1 MSRLRIKSMSRQ
13 ILTAGIAAAIS
24 GLMLVSGCAKEK
36 PKPKP
41 GPAPVIAVKAGL
53 KDVPVELKAIGN
65 VEAYSIVSVK
75 SQING
80 QLMKVHFREGQEV
93 AKGALLFTIDPR
105 PYEASLRQAEAAL
118 ARDTAQLNNA
128 RADAKRYE
136 ELVKKGYVAQSQYEQ
151 YRTNADALEAVVMA
165 GKAAVEN
172 AKVQLSYCFIYSP
185 IAAKTGTYLVH
196 EGDVVKANDEKAMV
210 VLNQIQPIYLN
221 FAVAEKHLAVI
232 KQNSAAG
239 NLKVSAMPSG
249 DNKSPVE
256 GRLVF
261 IDNTVDKT
269 TGTIK
274 LKALFTNADRRL
286 WPGQFADASLKLS
299 TIKNALTVP
308 AHAVMTGQQGQYVF
322 VIKPD
327 MTAEV
332 RPVSTSVSYNNEIVV
347 EKGIQSGELVVI
359 DGQIKL
365 VQGTKV
371 VLKTAVT
378 QSGAGK

>member
-1 MSRLRIKSMSRQ
+1 MRIFSINKYAFK
-13 ILTAGIAAAIS
+13 IFATAAATAI
-24 GLMLVSGCAKEK
+24 LFTATGCTKEK
-36 PKPKP
+36 PKPKSA
-41 GPAPVIAVKAGL
+41 PAPVITAKVQI
-53 KDVPVELKAIGN
+53 KDVPVVIKAIGN

-93 AKGALLFTIDPR
+93 AKSSLLFTIDPR
-105 PYEASLRQAEAAL
+105 TFEAALKQAEAAL

-151 YRTNADALEAVVMA
+151 YRTNADALEAVVTA
-165 GKAAVEN
+165 DHAAVEN
-172 AKVQLSYCFIYSP
+172 ARVQLSYCYIYSP
-185 IAAKTGTYLVH
+185 IAAKTGNYLLH
-196 EGDVVKANDEKAMV
+196 EGNVVKANDETAMV
-210 VLNQIQPIYLN
+210 VLHQIQPIYLN
-221 FAVAEKHLAVI
+221 FAVPEKYLADI
-232 KQNSAAG
+232 KKFYSSVGLRVFA
-239 NLKVSAMPSG
+239 VPSG
-249 DNKSPVE
+249 ENRNPVE

-261 IDNTVDKT
+261 IDNAVDKT

-274 LKALFTNADRRL
+274 LKALFTNTDRRL

-308 AHAVMTGQQGQYVF
+308 SQAVLTGQQGQYVF

-332 RPVSTSVSYNNEIVV
+332 RTVETSLAHDAEIVV
-347 EKGIQSGELVVI
+347 TKGLQPDELVVI

-371 VLKTAVT
+371 VLKSSITP
-378 QSGAGK
+378 SAGEDK

>member
-1 MSRLRIKSMSRQ
+1 MMRIFSINKYAFK
-13 ILTAGIAAAIS
+13 IFATAAATAI
-24 GLMLVSGCAKEK
+24 LFTATGCTKEK
-36 PKPKP
+36 PKPKSA
-41 GPAPVIAVKAGL
+41 PAPVITAKVQI
-53 KDVPVELKAIGN
+53 KDVPVVIKAIGN

-93 AKGALLFTIDPR
+93 AKSSLLFTIDPR
-105 PYEASLRQAEAAL
+105 TFEAALKQAEAAL

-151 YRTNADALEAVVMA
+151 YRTNADALEAVVTA
-165 GKAAVEN
+165 DHAAVEN
-172 AKVQLSYCFIYSP
+172 ARVQLSYCYIYSP
-185 IAAKTGTYLVH
+185 IAAKTGNYLLH
-196 EGDVVKANDEKAMV
+196 EGNVVKANDETAMV
-210 VLNQIQPIYLN
+210 VLHQIQPIYLN
-221 FAVAEKHLAVI
+221 FAVPEKYLADI
-232 KQNSAAG
+232 KKFYSSVGLRVFA
-239 NLKVSAMPSG
+239 VPSG
-249 DNKSPVE
+249 ENRNPVE

-261 IDNTVDKT
+261 IDNAVDKT

-274 LKALFTNADRRL
+274 LKALFTNTDRRL

-308 AHAVMTGQQGQYVF
+308 SQAVLTGQQGQYVF

-332 RPVSTSVSYNNEIVV
+332 RTVETSLAHDAEIVV
-347 EKGIQSGELVVI
+347 TKGLQPDELVVI

-371 VLKTAVT
+371 VLKSSITP
-378 QSGAGK
+378 SAGEDK